1 MASKVPRRCEG
12 PKCIF
17 IELSI
22 VRKSSGVADEV
33 DTDPRNR
40 IMLFE
45 RFFFG
50 AVPLLVCEP
59 MT

>member
-45 RFFFG
+45 RFFFWRSST
-50 AVPLLVCEP
+50 ACL
-59 MT
+59 